1 MICYEKK
8 KKTKNLDEAILF
20 NDNIVFFNEDS
31 DNVPFYSDEI
41 GIPSVGRNDINLD
54 DECFNEED
62 PEIVT
67 DVILLLD
74 IIDINNAMHVKTV
87 KAKY

>member
-1 MICYEKK
+1 MKQYYLMI
-8 KKTKNLDEAILF
+8 IQS
-20 NDNIVFFNEDS
+20 FFNEDS

-41 GIPSVGRNDINLD
+41 GIPSVGRNDINID
-54 DECFNEED
+54 DEYFNEED

-67 DVILLLD
+67 HVILLLD
-74 IIDINNAMHVKTV
+74 IIDISNEIHVKTV

>member
-1 MICYEKK
+1 MKQYYLMI
-8 KKTKNLDEAILF
+8 IQS
-20 NDNIVFFNEDS
+20 FFNEDS

-54 DECFNEED
+54 DEYFNEED

-67 DVILLLD
+67 HVILLLD
-74 IIDINNAMHVKTV
+74 IIDISNEIHVKAV